1 MSGSDA
7 PLPGGKLEYAVLV
20 ALWQSGS
27 LSAPEIHERVG
38 VPLDLVYTTT
48 TKVLERL
55 HAKGLVERTPSGKTF
70 RYAALVERPATERAR
85 AAKLLDAIFI
95 WGDAPRPALAALV
108 DAMTSIDPDLLDE
121 LARVIEARRRSRH
134 EP

>member
-1 MSGSDA
+1 MSSPDA

-20 ALWQSGS
+20 ALWESGA

-85 AAKLLDAIFI
+85 AAKLLDAIL
-95 WGDAPRPALAALV
+95 GDAPRPALAALV
-108 DAMTSIDPDLLDE
+108 DAMTAIDPELLDE
-121 LARVIEARRRSRH
+121 LSRVIEARRRSRR